1 MPSPSPALISRRR
14 TFFTT
19 LLLALTAALSPLR
32 AADSTGA
39 FLQAEHLGGLRLGTA
54 EKDVLKL
61 LGQPEKK
68 GGLVMQ
74 EADGTFVQQWEYP
87 AKGLSLQM
95 SAGGKKTGAKSI
107 AAITASAPC
116 ALATKAGIKIGSAAA
131 DVRKAYAGHADKETP
146 PTAGQFTVGSIY
158 GGIIFNFDKG
168 KVSRI
173 FFGAGAE

>member
-1 MPSPSPALISRRR
+1 MPSPSPTLVARRR
-14 TFFTT
+14 TFFTA

-32 AADSTGA
+32 AADSAGA
-39 FLQAEHLGGLRLGTA
+39 FLKGEHLGGLRLGTA

-68 GGLVMQ
+68 SGLVMQ
-74 EADGTFVQQWEYP
+74 EADGTFVQTWEFP
-87 AKGLSLQM
+87 AKGLSIVM
-95 SAGGKKTGAKSI
+95 SAGAKKTGAKTI

-116 ALATKAGIKIGSAAA
+116 ALATKAGIKIGSDAAA
-131 DVRKAYAGHADKETP
+131 VRKTYAGHADKESP
-146 PTAGQFTVGSIY
+146 PSANEFVVGSIY

-173 FFGAGAE
+173 FFGAAAE